1 MAMFSGSTHHKIC
14 GNKRNSRRFRLRQ
27 PNYHFLESIM
37 SWVTFL
43 WAMLVGGCVA
53 LALPHLLV
61 GIWQRRGAHL
71 FFVLAAAAVIGIAV
85 GELLMMRADSIEHFV
100 QALRWMQLPI
110 FLLVVALVGFVRLYL
125 GTGRL
130 WLGLSACAMRF
141 VCLIVNFAVTPSLSY
156 REITGLRQLHFL
168 GENVSAAVGVI
179 SSRIY
184 LAEFSSVL
192 LLLFLVDASIA
203 LWRQGTPESRRRAL
217 VVGGSTSLFVLVAA
231 SVAAITQHQ
240 IINEPYFVSFP
251 FAAILFA
258 MAFELGS
265 DLFRAGQ
272 VALKLQASEACSA

>member
-1 MAMFSGSTHHKIC
+1 
-14 GNKRNSRRFRLRQ
+14 
-27 PNYHFLESIM
+27 M
-37 SWVTFL
+37 SWVTIM
-43 WAMLVGGCVA
+43 WAMLVASCLV

-85 GELLMMRADSIEHFV
+85 GEFLTMRADSVEQFV
-100 QALRWMQLPI
+100 RALRWLQLPV

-130 WLGLSACAMRF
+130 WLGVSACVMRF

-156 REITGLRQLHFL
+156 RQITGLRQLHFL

-179 SSRIY
+179 SPRIY

-192 LLLFLVDASIA
+192 LLLFLADASIG
-203 LWRQGTPESRRRAL
+203 LWRQGTREKRRRAL
-217 VVGGSTSLFVLVAA
+217 VVGGSATFFVLLAA
-231 SVAAITQHQ
+231 GMAAITQHQ
-240 IINEPYFVSFP
+240 MINAPYVVSFP
-251 FAAILFA
+251 FTAILFA

-265 DLFRAGQ
+265 DLFN
-272 VALKLQASEACSA
+272 